1 MEEISN
7 WKDHKVFEEVV
18 DEGQNTVSV
27 RWVTTKKNKDDEPVY
42 KACLFVRGFEET
54 EKDEIRN
61 NSTTC
66 CKENFGH
73 ILPLVITK
81 NWKINSLDITSAFL
95 QGHPISCDI
104 FVKSP

>member
-18 DEGQNTVSV
+18 DEDQNTVSV

-42 KACLFVRGFEET
+42 KACLFIRGFEET
-54 EKDEIRN
+54 EKDEIRK

-66 CKENFGH
+66 CKENFGL
-73 ILPLVITK
+73 IL
-81 NWKINSLDITSAFL
+81 SSAFL